1 MADIPPGELSVYGSG
16 FIYSVEVRCMF
27 LRHRITS
34 TLYVPQALPGMNAA
48 SVGLIL
54 ASVFRMTLDV
64 HGLSTFPAASLC
76 IGLLAFVAVDGLSL
90 FEPLVVVMGIA
101 AGLGAWVAKL
111 H

>member
-1 MADIPPGELSVYGSG
+1 
-16 FIYSVEVRCMF
+16 
-27 LRHRITS
+27 
-34 TLYVPQALPGMNAA
+34 MNAA

-64 HGLSTFPAASLC
+64 HSLSTFPSASLC

-90 FEPLVVVMGIA
+90 FEPLVVIMGIF
-101 AGLGAWVAKL
+101 AGLGAWYLGL